1 MVRVGCDLGLFGLL
15 SEKESPISLNENT
28 TTTGKDQNML
38 TKNHQNQTTHGMVRE
53 TSAGHFTASKVTH
66 NLADPRV
73 HGTMYYMYDCLPVR
87 LSASSCLCW
96 E

>member
-15 SEKESPISLNENT
+15 SEKESPVSLDEIA
-28 TTTGKDQNML
+28 TTTGKDPVML
-38 TKNHQNQTTHGMVRE
+38 TRILRYLASHGMVRE

-87 LSASSCLCW
+87 LSASSCHCW